1 MNKILSLSFL
11 IFFSPLALGA
21 DAVSALKSYIPF
33 FEHSGVNDR
42 YQRCSVDIYRRTGGA
57 VMVDFISTRIHKFL
71 VTPDL
76 AFKRDNNY
84 LKISQP
90 SFVENNGVVTMSLVF
105 EERLVKIERELCVED
120 RCWPSTM
127 ECSLDRW

>member
-1 MNKILSLSFL
+1 MNKIISLSLLLSFST
-11 IFFSPLALGA
+11 FAQGA

-42 YQRCSVDIYRRTGGA
+42 YQRCSVDIYRKSGGA

-76 AFKRDNNY
+76 AYTSDKNY

-90 SFVENNGVVTMSLVF
+90 SFAEGNGVVTMSLVF
-105 EERLVKIERELCVED
+105 EDRLVKIERELCVED